1 MDAFGSQ
8 NSTRESYALDYTIDE
23 IPVLSYRGSS
33 QLETYHN
40 ETTDLTSTTY
50 EENTF
55 IDWPKESIKISRNH
69 SFYLA
74 NKWIVVTL
82 AAIVLGYI
90 AAFIDFIQVTLNDLK
105 KGICLNKEDSWSLLN
120 PYLSCPLDDW
130 YDWDNFL
137 FKTDNFI
144 TNMFVNYPIYCIFAV
159 GFSLTAAYLTY
170 NRVYL
175 IRQSGIPEIKLII
188 AGFNLNIKEYL
199 SATTLY
205 YKIIALIFVVSSGL
219 WLGKEGPLVHVSCC
233 IFNIIY
239 DLATSKDNSR
249 NEAIRRE
256 LISAATAT
264 GISVAFDSPI
274 GGVLFVLESMP
285 SFFMPTRIMWN
296 SFVSATIA
304 VIAVSGFKVFT
315 DGKNFN
321 EKDLFQVSFGNF
333 SWLFMEIIP
342 FILLGVLGGLY
353 GHYFIKLNS
362 KFSSI
367 QFRKNVRNYLSNLF
381 KVDAKYGPILEI
393 LIVAFITTILNF
405 PLEIS
410 KLPLTAYLNLLFK
423 DCPKDA
429 TPSLNSTNFMCSS
442 SNDFTLVKLLYI
454 VTEGFLLTSYTFGV
468 DLPGGILMPSLV
480 LGATTGRFVGI
491 LSQILQLKFNWE
503 SLATCTEQS
512 CVVSPSSYAVIG
524 AASFMTGIT
533 KLTMCVVVI
542 MFEMTGAVT
551 YVLPIM
557 CGVMTSK
564 FVNDWLCP
572 NNIYDTWLQN
582 NFNQKDDDYDLQQSQ
597 NLVNH
602 GKGTGLISFL
612 NSTSTIKTKLPDIS
626 VKSLMV
632 PLNQVKC
639 LCLIPENGDYT
650 LLNLTSF
657 INDDCHEGYPMIIN
671 YSNPVYLGYVPKL
684 HLLSKLSNLDDSTT
698 PISFQVENLPTSALS
713 IQLHYERKLNDFIH
727 LDIIPTRSP
736 FKFNEDTPGL
746 LIIEA
751 FEKLNLNKL
760 VIFKDDGI
768 MCGFIDRFIL
778 TNLVND
784 KFEGLV
790 NEFNDFEAINEYDL
804 ETGLLNEMLSTGDLR
819 INRKSIELI
828 T

>member
-1 MDAFGSQ
+1 
-8 NSTRESYALDYTIDE
+8 
-23 IPVLSYRGSS
+23 
-33 QLETYHN
+33 
-40 ETTDLTSTTY
+40 
-50 EENTF
+50 
-55 IDWPKESIKISRNH
+55 
-69 SFYLA
+69 
-74 NKWIVVTL
+74 
-82 AAIVLGYI
+82 
-90 AAFIDFIQVTLNDLK
+90 
-105 KGICLNKEDSWSLLN
+105 
-120 PYLSCPLDDW
+120 
-130 YDWDNFL
+130 
-137 FKTDNFI
+137 
-144 TNMFVNYPIYCIFAV
+144 
-159 GFSLTAAYLTY
+159 
-170 NRVYL
+170 
-175 IRQSGIPEIKLII
+175 
-188 AGFNLNIKEYL
+188 
-199 SATTLY
+199 
-205 YKIIALIFVVSSGL
+205 
-219 WLGKEGPLVHVSCC
+219 
-233 IFNIIY
+233 
-239 DLATSKDNSR
+239 
-249 NEAIRRE
+249 
-256 LISAATAT
+256 
-264 GISVAFDSPI
+264 
-274 GGVLFVLESMP
+274 
-285 SFFMPTRIMWN
+285 
-296 SFVSATIA
+296 
-304 VIAVSGFKVFT
+304 
-315 DGKNFN
+315 
-321 EKDLFQVSFGNF
+321 
-333 SWLFMEIIP
+333 
-342 FILLGVLGGLY
+342 
-353 GHYFIKLNS
+353 
-362 KFSSI
+362 
-367 QFRKNVRNYLSNLF
+367 
-381 KVDAKYGPILEI
+381 
-393 LIVAFITTILNF
+393 
-405 PLEIS
+405 
-410 KLPLTAYLNLLFK
+410 
-423 DCPKDA
+423 
-429 TPSLNSTNFMCSS
+429 MCSS

-491 LSQILQLKFNWE
+491 LSQILQSKFNWE

-602 GKGTGLISFL
+602 GKGTGLISFS

-650 LLNLTSF
+650 LSNLTSF

-671 YSNPVYLGYVPKL
+671 YSNPVYLGYVPKS

-804 ETGLLNEMLSTGDLR
+804 ETGLSNEMLSTGDLR